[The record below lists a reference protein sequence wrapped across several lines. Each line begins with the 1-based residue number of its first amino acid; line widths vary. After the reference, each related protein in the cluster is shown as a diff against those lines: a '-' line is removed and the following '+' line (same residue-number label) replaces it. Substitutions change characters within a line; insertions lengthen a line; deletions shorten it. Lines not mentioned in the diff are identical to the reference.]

1 MSAADVLTLVTA
13 LCGVALLG
21 VLIART
27 VLKELAVG
35 NRSTDSASART
46 SQIRL
51 LDLIALGRAVL
62 TVAGAIWRIVAG
74 LMSG

>member
-27 VLKELAVG
+27 VYKELAVG
-35 NRSTDSASART
+35 RRSTDSASART
-46 SQIRL
+46 SRVRQ
-51 LDLIALGRAVL
+51 LDLVALALAVL
-62 TVAGAIWRIVAG
+62 TVAGAVWRIVYG
-74 LMSG
+74 LSTS

>member
-35 NRSTDSASART
+35 RRSTDSATART
-46 SQIRL
+46 SRIRL
-51 LDLIALGRAVL
+51 LDMIAVVLAVL

-74 LMSG
+74 LTSG

>member
-1 MSAADVLTLVTA
+1 MSAADGLTLVTA

-35 NRSTDSASART
+35 RKSTDSASART
-46 SQIRL
+46 GHVRL
-51 LDLIALGRAVL
+51 LDMIALGLAVL
-62 TVAGAIWRIVAG
+62 TVAGAVWRIVVG
-74 LMSG
+74 LTSG